1 MAWRNVGDY
10 SQPDIPGE
18 ADLKQARGIIKDL
31 ITKDRQLLNEK
42 GVLVRGIMPITPMI
56 LAWIEMAAYASAEH
70 GIVTTDAFIR
80 PGQGRSATQ
89 DIRARKENMARMQA
103 FVADR
108 EISVR
113 QAWPS
118 FGKQFIAQWMTY
130 VYGAQHAGTTC
141 KVMQVA
147 GQLLRLRCSL
157 REC

>member
-18 ADLKQARGIIKDL
+18 ADLKQAQGIIKDL

-89 DIRARKENMARMQA
+89 DIRARKENMA
-103 FVADR
+103 
-108 EISVR
+108 I
-113 QAWPS
+113 
-118 FGKQFIAQWMTY
+118 KTK
-130 VYGAQHAGTTC
+130 TC
-141 KVMQVA
+141 
-147 GQLLRLRCSL
+147 
-157 REC
+157 